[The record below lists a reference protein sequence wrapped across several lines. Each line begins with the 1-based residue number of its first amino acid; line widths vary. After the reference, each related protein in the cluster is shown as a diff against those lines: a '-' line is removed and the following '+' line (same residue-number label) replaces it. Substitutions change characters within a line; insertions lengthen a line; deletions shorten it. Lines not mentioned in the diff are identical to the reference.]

1 MIDTRINDMYIINEN
16 NIDNDKYLRESYLKS
31 IINNHI
37 EIINSINY
45 HVWKDD
51 NNNLYYKTFDG
62 EKVSGTKEYIS
73 NRISQDIGKDT
84 LIIDDI
90 YSTKNYITK
99 TGKYGYSYKYLL
111 LNLIPYKVFNPFTNL
126 QTYYNISLQEHF
138 TNLFRYSEYLEPRL
152 SYKEHYAYINANS
165 QNNYSESF
173 INKFIFN
180 LVTNEDDYN
189 TIINWLSG
197 FFKTLI
203 KSDIALVL
211 VGDKEVSQE
220 IFLDQIIKPIFGN
233 DFCIT
238 ITAKMIKE
246 QPIHQII
253 EDNIFYHIDT
263 LPNFTAISKQTQ
275 KLLNEIVTKNIAT
288 KEDTDQSDTRIFG
301 QTLITSKNL
310 NHHLIESIEDNCKVI
325 EINDFKT
332 IIEELGCT
340 KASFYRE
347 LEKDLTTFSSF
358 LLNFQLD
365 QELSDKLDTKA
376 LQNNPYLNNILETS
390 YKMD

>member
-1 MIDTRINDMYIINEN
+1 MIDSRINDMYIINEN
-16 NIDNDKYLRESYLKS
+16 NINNDKYLSESYLKF

-37 EIINSINY
+37 KIMKGINY
-45 HVWKDD
+45 LVWKDD
-51 NNNLYYKTFDG
+51 SNNLYYKTFDRVK
-62 EKVSGTKEYIS
+62 ESGDKEYIS
-73 NRISQDIGKDT
+73 NLISQEIEENI
-84 LIIDDI
+84 LIINDI
-90 YSTKNYITK
+90 YSAKNHITK
-99 TGKYGYSYKYLL
+99 ISKYVYSYKYLL
-111 LNLIPYKVFNPFTNL
+111 LNLIPYKVFNPFTNR
-126 QTYYNISLQEHF
+126 QTYHDISLQKHF
-138 TNLFRYSEYLEPRL
+138 TNLFRYSVYLEPRL
-152 SYKEHYAYINANS
+152 SYKEHYAHINANL

-220 IFLDQIIKPIFGN
+220 IFLDQIIKPIFGH
-233 DFCIT
+233 DFCTT
-238 ITAKMIKE
+238 ITATMIKE
-246 QPIHQII
+246 QSNYQII

-288 KEDTDQSDTRIFG
+288 KEDINQSDTHIFG
-301 QTLITSKNL
+301 QTLITSKKL
-310 NHHLIESIEDNCKVI
+310 NHHLIEDIKSNCKVI

-332 IIEELGCT
+332 VIVNLGCT

-347 LEKDLTTFSSF
+347 IEKDLTTFSSF
-358 LLNFQLD
+358 LLNFKLD
-365 QELSDKLDTKA
+365 KELSDKLDTKA
-376 LQNNPYLNNILETS
+376 LQNNPYINNILKGS
-390 YKMD
+390 

>member
-1 MIDTRINDMYIINEN
+1 MIDSRINDMYIINEN
-16 NIDNDKYLRESYLKS
+16 NINNDKYLSESYLKS

-37 EIINSINY
+37 KIMNSINY
-45 HVWKDD
+45 LVWKDD
-51 NNNLYYKTFDG
+51 SNNLYYKTFDRVK
-62 EKVSGTKEYIS
+62 ESGDKEYIS
-73 NRISQDIGKDT
+73 NLISQDIEEDI

-99 TGKYGYSYKYLL
+99 TSKYGYSYKYLL
-111 LNLIPYKVFNPFTNL
+111 LNLIPYKVFNPFANL
-126 QTYYNISLQEHF
+126 QTYYNVSLQKHF
-138 TNLFRYSEYLEPRL
+138 INLFRYSDYLEPRL
-152 SYKEHYAYINANS
+152 SYKEHYSHINAKS
-165 QNNYSESF
+165 QNDNQDSF

-211 VGDKEVSQE
+211 MGDKEVSQE

-233 DFCIT
+233 DFCTT

-275 KLLNEIVTKNIAT
+275 KLLNVIVTKNIVT
-288 KEDTDQSDTRIFG
+288 KEDIDQSDTHIFG
-301 QTLITSKNL
+301 QTLITSINL
-310 NHHLIESIEDNCKVI
+310 NYHLIESIKDNCKVI

-332 IIEELGCT
+332 IIKELGCT

-347 LEKDLTTFSSF
+347 IEKDLSTFSSF
-358 LLNFQLD
+358 LLNFQLNK
-365 QELSDKLDTKA
+365 ELSDKLDTKA
-376 LQNNPYLNNILETS
+376 LQNNPYINNILEVF
-390 YKMD
+390 